1 VKVLLVAG
9 ARPNFMKVAP
19 ILKALER
26 RDIES
31 VLVHTGQHYDAQ
43 MSDAFFSDLSIKN
56 PDYHLGVGS
65 GSHAEQTAR
74 VMLAFE
80 PVLLEARPDWVLV
93 VGDVNSTVACALVTS
108 KLRTALGCRLAHVEA
123 GLRSGDWA
131 MPEEVNRVVTDRISD
146 LLLLPSEDARENL
159 LREGAPPE
167 RIVFAGNVMID
178 TLLAQLPA
186 ALAAG
191 VPQRMNVVPG
201 SYAVCTLH
209 RPSNVDAPDT
219 LRAVLEGLSRV
230 AERLPVI
237 LPMHP
242 RTRHKAD
249 EFGLGSLLER
259 MIITGPLGYRDM
271 LSLVAQSAVVLT
283 DSGGLQEETTS
294 LGVPCVTLR
303 AQTERPIT
311 VVQGTN
317 RLTPWPIRSD
327 TLLASFEDAVERG
340 RSGRLPC
347 TIRGWDGSAA
357 ERIAIAL
364 EEFAP
369 GAPR

>member
-1 VKVLLVAG
+1 MKVLLVAG

-26 RDIES
+26 HTIDS

-43 MSDAFFSDLSIKN
+43 MSDAFFADLSIKN
-56 PDYHLGVGS
+56 PEYHLGIGS

-80 PVLLEARPDWVLV
+80 PVLLEVRPDWVLV

-108 KLRTALGCRLAHVEA
+108 KLRTTLGCRLAHVEA

-146 LLLLPSEDARENL
+146 LLLLPSEDARDNL
-159 LREGAPPE
+159 LHEGVPPD

-178 TLLAQLPA
+178 TLLEQLPL

-191 VPQRMNVVPG
+191 VPERMRLVPG
-201 SYAVCTLH
+201 SYVVCTLH
-209 RPSNVDAPDT
+209 RPSNVDAPST
-219 LRAVLEGLSRV
+219 LQAVLEGLNHV
-230 AERLPVI
+230 ADRLPVI
-237 LPMHP
+237 LPIHP

-249 EFGLGSLLER
+249 EFGLGPLLDR
-259 MIITGPLGYRDM
+259 MIVTEPLGYRDM
-271 LSLVAQSAVVLT
+271 LSLVAQSALVMT
-283 DSGGLQEETTS
+283 DSGGLQEETTR

-303 AQTERPIT
+303 AQTERPVT
-311 VVQGTN
+311 VTQGTN
-317 RLTPWPIRSD
+317 RLTPWPESD
-327 TLLASFEDAVERG
+327 TLLASFEDALERG
-340 RSGRLPC
+340 RQGRTPC
-347 TIRGWDGSAA
+347 IVPGWDGSAA
-357 ERIAIAL
+357 ERIVIAL
-364 EEFAP
+364 KHFAT
-369 GAPR
+369 